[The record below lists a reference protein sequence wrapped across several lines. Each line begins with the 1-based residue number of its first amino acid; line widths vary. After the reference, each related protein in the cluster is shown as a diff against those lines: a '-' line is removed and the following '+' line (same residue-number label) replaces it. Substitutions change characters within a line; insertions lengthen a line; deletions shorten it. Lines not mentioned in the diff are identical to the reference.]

1 MKKFIIVVV
10 EIVMALLIAFSSY
23 KAVMFLIGNNK
34 DVKHIKIEQKE
45 TKQNSDSFNDKAYIK
60 CLEKRPVGEQHICID
75 LAKQKQKVEVKSKD
89 KNDENKSEL
98 FIDCIYYL
106 IILLLAVELFLFFES
121 ISKSLKISYT
131 KIDTI
136 SELTIKIPPML
147 GIAGTIYSLSQFA
160 SKSNSV
166 DTIVSLF
173 KANMSS
179 AFGTTLFAIMVYVLN
194 HIVYTYISAK
204 RV

>member
-1 MKKFIIVVV
+1 MKKNMIVVV
-10 EIVMALLIAFSSY
+10 EIVMALLIAFSSF

-34 DVKHIKIEQKE
+34 DVKPIKIEQKE
-45 TKQNSDSFNDKAYIK
+45 TKQNNDSFNDKAYIQ
-60 CLEKRPVGEQHICID
+60 CLEKTPIKEQHLCID
-75 LAKQKQKVEVKSKD
+75 LVKKKQEVKSKKD
-89 KNDENKSEL
+89 KNDKNKGGL

-121 ISKSLKISYT
+121 VSKNLKINYK

-179 AFGTTLFAIMVYVLN
+179 AFGTTLFAIAVYVLN
-194 HIVYTYISAK
+194 HTAYTYISAK